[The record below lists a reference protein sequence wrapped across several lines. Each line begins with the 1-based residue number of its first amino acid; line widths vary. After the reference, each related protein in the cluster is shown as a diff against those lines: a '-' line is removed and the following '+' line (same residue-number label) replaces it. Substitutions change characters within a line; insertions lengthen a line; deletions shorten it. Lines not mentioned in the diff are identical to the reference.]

1 MIVSIFLKEERKE
14 EVMRKDNY
22 NYLTQYLDI
31 KIEKTGIFKLSKL
44 NWKKY

>member
-1 MIVSIFLKEERKE
+1 MIVSIFLKKERKE

-31 KIEKTGIFKLSKL
+31 KIEKTGIFKLLKL
-44 NWKKY
+44 N